1 MPTYAPPQSQTDTP
15 TRYCPGCGHG
25 VAHRM
30 VCEAI
35 DALGVAGRTIGMAP
49 VGCAVFMYDYMH
61 VDVLETAHGRTPAVA
76 SAIKRLRPDHLVF
89 SYQGDGDLA
98 SIGMAETI
106 HAANRG
112 ENITVIFIN
121 NTVYGM
127 TGGQMA
133 PTTLAGQKTTTS
145 PRGRDP
151 NTEGHPLRMCE
162 LLATLPAPV
171 YIERCILDTPAHIRK
186 AAKAVHRAFS
196 LQMQGAGYTFVE
208 LLCAC
213 PSRLRMT
220 PQENIEW
227 MQTHQVPIFPLGVFR
242 QPEGDAHA

>member
-1 MPTYAPPQSQTDTP
+1 MPTFLRPESLNDVP

-25 VAHRM
+25 VAHRL
-30 VCEAI
+30 VAEAI
-35 DALGVAGRTIGMAP
+35 DAMGLREKTIGMAP
-49 VGCAVFMYDYMH
+49 VGCAVFMYDYMNM
-61 VDVLETAHGRTPAVA
+61 DICETAHGRTPAVA

-112 ENITVIFIN
+112 EHISVIFIN

-133 PTTLAGQKTTTS
+133 PTTLPGQKTATT
-145 PRGRDP
+145 PCGRDP
-151 NTEGHPLRMCE
+151 QTEGWPIKVCE
-162 LLATLPAPV
+162 MLATLDAPV
-171 YIERCILDTPAHIRK
+171 YIERCALDTPAHIRQAGK
-186 AAKAVHRAFS
+186 AIRKSFE

-208 LLCAC
+208 LLSAC
-213 PSRLRMT
+213 PSRLHMNAEQNMNWLST
-220 PQENIEW
+220 ELQKSFP
-227 MQTHQVPIFPLGVFR
+227 VGIFREP
-242 QPEGDAHA
+242 AHA